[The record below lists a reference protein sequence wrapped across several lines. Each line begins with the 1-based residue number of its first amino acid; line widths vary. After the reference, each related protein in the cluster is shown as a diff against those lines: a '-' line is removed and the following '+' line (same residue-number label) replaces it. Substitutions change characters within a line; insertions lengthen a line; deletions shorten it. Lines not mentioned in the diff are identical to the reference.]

1 MKIDLSNHAEPQ
13 DDPEG
18 HVGPK
23 IAANSPQVNPE
34 GHVGPKAATGGPQ
47 VKPEGHVG
55 PKIAPGSPQLDPQ
68 GHVGPKIAPGSPLSL
83 NPIPAGTS
91 YSFNL
96 TMTNLNNT
104 AQDWTWRASTVT
116 NSLVVNTAPGTLQA
130 GAQETITATINTATL
145 AQGNSYSRDLTFTF
159 TQVGLSTTITIQFS
173 VS

>member
-1 MKIDLSNHAEPQ
+1 MKIDLPNHAEPQ

-18 HVGPK
+18 HIGPK
-23 IAANSPQVNPE
+23 TAANSPQVVPE
-34 GHVGPKAATGGPQ
+34 GHVGPKTATGSPQ
-47 VKPEGHVG
+47 VDPEGHVG
-55 PKIAPGSPQLDPQ
+55 PKIAPHSHKDIPQ
-68 GHVGPKIAPGSPLSL
+68 GHVGPKIDPSSPLSL
-83 NPIPAGTS
+83 NPIPYGTS

-96 TMTNLNNT
+96 TMTNLNDT

-116 NSLVVNTAPGTLQA
+116 NSLVVNTNPGTLQA
-130 GAQETITATINTATL
+130 GAQQTITATISTATL

>member
-1 MKIDLSNHAEPQ
+1 MKIDLPNHAEPQ
-13 DDPEG
+13 DGPEG

-23 IAANSPQVNPE
+23 
-34 GHVGPKAATGGPQ
+34 T
-47 VKPEGHVG
+47 
-55 PKIAPGSPQLDPQ
+55 APGSPQVDPQ
-68 GHVGPKIAPGSPLSL
+68 GHVGPKIAPHSYGDVQGHVGPKIDPSSPLSL
-83 NPIPAGTS
+83 NPIPYGTS

-96 TMTNLNNT
+96 TMTNLNDT
-104 AQDWTWRASTVT
+104 AQDWTWRANTVT

-130 GAQETITATINTATL
+130 GAQETITATISTATL

>member
-1 MKIDLSNHAEPQ
+1 MKTDLPNHAETQ
-13 DDPEG
+13 DNPEG

-23 IAANSPQVNPE
+23 TATGSPQVNPE
-34 GHVGPKAATGGPQ
+34 GHVGPKVDPL
-47 VKPEGHVG
+47 GHVG
-55 PKIAPGSPQLDPQ
+55 PKIDPS
-68 GHVGPKIAPGSPLSL
+68 SPLSL
-83 NPIPAGTS
+83 NPIPYGTS

-96 TMTNLNNT
+96 TMTNLNDT

-116 NSLVVNTAPGTLQA
+116 NSLVVNTPPGTLQA
-130 GAQETITATINTATL
+130 GAQETITVTISTATL

>member
-1 MKIDLSNHAEPQ
+1 MKIDLPNHAEPQ

-23 IAANSPQVNPE
+23 TAANSPQVNPE
-34 GHVGPKAATGGPQ
+34 GHVGPK
-47 VKPEGHVG
+47 
-55 PKIAPGSPQLDPQ
+55 IAPHSYGDSQ
-68 GHVGPKIAPGSPLSL
+68 GHVGPKIDPSSPLSL
-83 NPIPAGTS
+83 NPIPYGTS

-96 TMTNLNNT
+96 TMTNLNDT
-104 AQDWTWRASTVT
+104 AQNWTYRVNTVT
-116 NSLVVNTAPGTLQA
+116 NSLVVNTNPGTLQA
-130 GAQETITATINTATL
+130 GAQETITATISTATL

>member
-1 MKIDLSNHAEPQ
+1 MKIDLNHAEPQ

-23 IAANSPQVNPE
+23 TATGSPQVNPE
-34 GHVGPKAATGGPQ
+34 GHVGPKIAT
-47 VKPEGHVG
+47 
-55 PKIAPGSPQLDPQ
+55 GSPQVDPQ
-68 GHVGPKIAPGSPLSL
+68 GHVGPKIAPHSYGDSQGHVGPKIDPSSPLSL
-83 NPIPAGTS
+83 NPIPYGTS

-96 TMTNLNNT
+96 TMTNLNDT
-104 AQDWTWRASTVT
+104 AQDWTWRANTVT
-116 NSLVVNTAPGTLQA
+116 NSLVVNTNPGTLQA
-130 GAQETITATINTATL
+130 GAQETISATINTATL

>member
-1 MKIDLSNHAEPQ
+1 MKIDLSNHVEPQ
-13 DDPEG
+13 VDPEG

-23 IAANSPQVNPE
+23 T
-34 GHVGPKAATGGPQ
+34 ATGGPQ
-47 VKPEGHVG
+47 VN
-55 PKIAPGSPQLDPQ
+55 PQ
-68 GHVGPKIAPGSPLSL
+68 GHVGPKIDPSSPISL
-83 NPIPAGTS
+83 NPIPSGTG
-91 YSFNL
+91 YRFNL

-104 AQDWTWRASTVT
+104 AQDWTWRTSTVT

-130 GAQETITATINTATL
+130 GAQEIITATINTATL

>member
-23 IAANSPQVNPE
+23 TATGGPQVNPE
-34 GHVGPKAATGGPQ
+34 GHVGPK
-47 VKPEGHVG
+47 
-55 PKIAPGSPQLDPQ
+55 IAPHNYGDSQ
-68 GHVGPKIAPGSPLSL
+68 GHVGPKIDPSSPLSL
-83 NPIPAGTS
+83 NPIPYGTS

-96 TMTNLNNT
+96 TMANLNDT
-104 AQDWTWRASTVT
+104 AQDWTWRVNTVT
-116 NSLVVNTAPGTLQA
+116 NSLVVNTNPGTLQA
-130 GAQETITATINTATL
+130 GAQETISATINTATL

>member
-55 PKIAPGSPQLDPQ
+55 PKIAPGPQLDPQ